1 MLTAEDAC
9 PTASG
14 LPRRFGVEPLH
25 VLAALVAAYLLVDTI
40 GPLFDLDVYWHV
52 RLADEM
58 ADAGFAGAGRDWSF
72 TTDNPAWRSTQ
83 WISELVMG
91 AFHSAWGW
99 AGLVVFRGLGAV
111 ALLTAL
117 AWTTLRGLP
126 ARAGVP
132 AFALAGLTV
141 SAGIQDRPLILGL
154 LPIPFLALMWRTAVA
169 QGRWPRW
176 WVLVPVTAVYA
187 NVHGLWVMVPFVL
200 GLAVLGRWLDHGFR
214 DPAALRGIALAA
226 ATTAAGAISPLGA
239 ANITAILAFRDATTL
254 ISEWQPTTAAFGP
267 TWIFAALAG
276 LAIVA
281 WARGPHARP
290 PRSEVLLI
298 LVLLAFASTALR
310 NLLPA
315 VLLLAPIAAR
325 RCTEA
330 WDVRPYPT
338 GRREARVLT
347 AVSATI
353 LAGCGLVAGF
363 TWWAGDPLPDKLPF
377 GIAER
382 LDARDRPLR
391 LFNEYN
397 VAGAVLGF
405 TDQVTLGV
413 DGRADYYGGDYIAD
427 YLAVISAKPGTFK
440 RFLAAD
446 PDAALLRPSSQLTQV
461 LQDRGWRITDREGD
475 WVLLEPPAN

>member
-1 MLTAEDAC
+1 LTAGDRVEIF
-9 PTASG
+9 SV

-25 VLAALVAAYLLVDTI
+25 LLAALVAAFLLLDTI

-52 RLADEM
+52 RLANEVTDS
-58 ADAGFAGAGRDWSF
+58 GFAGAGRGWSF
-72 TTDNPAWRSTQ
+72 TVDNPEWRSTQ
-83 WISELVMG
+83 WISELLMG

-99 AGLVVFRGLGAV
+99 SGLVVFRGLGTI
-111 ALLTAL
+111 ALIAAL
-117 AWTTLRGLP
+117 AWTTLRGIP

-132 AFALAGLTV
+132 AFALAGLTL
-141 SAGIQDRPLILGL
+141 SAGLQDRPLILGL
-154 LPIPFLALMWRTAVA
+154 LPIPFLALTWRTAVA
-169 QGRWPRW
+169 EGRWPRW
-176 WVLVPVTAVYA
+176 WLLVPATAVYA
-187 NVHGLWVMVPFVL
+187 NVHGLWVMVPGML
-200 GLAVLGRWLDHGFR
+200 GLAVLGRWLDHGIR
-214 DPAALRGIALAA
+214 DQAALRGIALAA
-226 ATTAAGAISPLGA
+226 AATAVGAISPLGV
-239 ANITAILAFRDATTL
+239 ANITAVFAFRDATTL

-281 WARGPHARP
+281 WARGPHVRP

-310 NLLPA
+310 NLVPA
-315 VLLLAPIAAR
+315 ALLLAPIVAR

-338 GRREARVLT
+338 GRRESRVLV

-353 LAGCGLVAGF
+353 LVACGAVAGT
-363 TWWAGDPLPDKLPF
+363 TWWVGDPLPDKLPF

-413 DGRADYYGGDYIAD
+413 DGRADYYGGTYISD
-427 YLAVISAKPGTFK
+427 YLDIIAAKPGSFR
-440 RFLAAD
+440 RFLRAD
-446 PDAALLRPSSQLTQV
+446 PDAALLAKTAPLTDV
-461 LQDRGWRITDREGD
+461 LKGRGWTVTDREGK
-475 WVLLEPPAN
+475 WVLLEPPPG